1 MPRARR
7 TPVVWASIA
16 LAAATAAGCADDGA
30 EQSDY
35 VERLNGAQE
44 RLLADVNELS
54 SGAGSVSSPGQA
66 SEVTGDLIGTVRSS
80 AAEIEAIVPPAEVAD
95 SHAELAAV
103 LRELDRELRAARR
116 ELTSG
121 NPNEIAAAATEIS
134 DAGARSEREADR
146 AIERI
151 NAELAD

>member
-1 MPRARR
+1 MARA
-7 TPVVWASIA
+7 PHIHAVWASIA
-16 LAAATAAGCADDGA
+16 LATAMAAGCADEGT
-30 EQSDY
+30 EESDY

-66 SEVTGDLIGTVRSS
+66 SEVTGNLIGTVRSS

-95 SHAELAAV
+95 HHAELAAV
-103 LRELDRELRAARR
+103 LRELERELGAARR
-116 ELTSG
+116 ELASG
-121 NPNEIAAAATEIS
+121 NPNRIAAAATEIS
-134 DAGARSEREADR
+134 DAGARSERQADR

-151 NAELAD
+151 NAELAG